1 MKTTG
6 WIARLPARVAL
17 LVVVLGAFRAAARV
31 GGGEHYNS
39 GREDS
44 GDDGGAFSFI
54 FQLLFQII
62 FRYPVIGIP
71 LLVVAVVAYFYFKS
85 RGGSES
91 TRKALDSASSERRTS
106 VASRD
111 VDRWVAALKAKD
123 PAFDLIAFLDRTR
136 ALFVDVQDAWFM
148 RVLDPVRRSLS
159 DATYTRL
166 AIQLKLLAAQ
176 GVRDAIADVQV
187 VDLQIIGL
195 EQSPAFDTVHVR
207 VKAQLRDDDAVA
219 SASDDEARALAK
231 KRPLEPFT
239 EVWSFV
245 RKPGAVTQSSQG
257 TCPNCG
263 APFAGGASN
272 QCEFCKAI
280 VNSGNYDWVLA
291 EVTQGSEFSAAVE
304 KAVPGFAQLQQ
315 RDPALSAEV
324 LEDRASLTFWK
335 WVDAQ
340 SSADAGRLAK
350 IADPA
355 FVSRVKAD
363 TEALATSN
371 RRRVFLE
378 CAVGGVNTLA
388 VTTDEASGRDIAQVE
403 VRWSA
408 RIGTGPVGSKPP
420 NVPSVPQRSVFTLH
434 RSSSA
439 TTPAANG
446 LATSR
451 CPNCAAPLSDNAAVS
466 CEFCTTMLASGE
478 RDWVIREISSWE
490 TWRSATP
497 SGLREKVQRVDRE
510 ERQRLLYL
518 MAALAAADGEV
529 DSKERALLQMTAERW
544 GVPFSNVELAM
555 NAGPG
560 LFDRLIAK
568 GSGEAENFMAELVNF
583 AMIDGRVDR
592 KERQML
598 ERAAQHLGLADRL
611 SAMIAQHPASGSGG
625 AA

>member
-17 LVVVLGAFRAAARV
+17 LVVVLAASHALARV

-44 GDDGGAFSFI
+44 GDDGGAFSLI
-54 FQLLFQII
+54 FQLLFQLV

-71 LLVVAVVAYFYFKS
+71 LLIAAVIAYFYFKS
-85 RGGSES
+85 RAGSES
-91 TRKALDSASSERRTS
+91 TRKALDSAASDRRTN

-111 VDRWVAALKAKD
+111 VDRWVVALKAKD
-123 PAFDLIAFLDRTR
+123 PAFDLISFLDRTR
-136 ALFVDVQDAWFM
+136 GLFLDVQEAWFM
-148 RVLDPVRRSLS
+148 RVLDPVRRFLS

-187 VDLQIIGL
+187 VDLKIIGL

-231 KRPLEPFT
+231 RRPLEPFT

-245 RKPGAVTQSSQG
+245 RKPGAVTQTTQG

-280 VNSGNYDWVLA
+280 VNSGNYDWVLS
-291 EVTQGSEFSAAVE
+291 EVTQGSEYSGPE
-304 KAVPGFAQLQQ
+304 QQQAVPGFAQLHQ
-315 RDPALSAEV
+315 RDPALSLEV

-355 FVSRVKAD
+355 FVAQVKREA
-363 TEALATSN
+363 EALAATN
-371 RRRVFLE
+371 RRKIFLE
-378 CAVGGVNTLA
+378 CSVGAVNTLS
-388 VTTDEASGRDIAQVE
+388 VTTDEVTGRDLAHLE

-408 RIGTGPVGSKPP
+408 RTGTGPVGAKAP
-420 NVPSVPQRSVFTLH
+420 NVPSVPQRSVFTLQ
-434 RSSSA
+434 RSASA
-439 TTPAANG
+439 ATPAANG

-451 CPNCAAPLSDNAAVS
+451 CPTCGAPLSDNASVS
-466 CEFCTTMLASGE
+466 CEFCGTLLASGE
-478 RDWVIREISSWE
+478 RDWVIRDVSSWE
-490 TWRSATP
+490 NWRSATP
-497 SGLREKVQRVDRE
+497 SGARENVQRVDQE

-518 MAALAAADGEV
+518 MAAMAAADGEV
-529 DSKERALLQMTAERW
+529 DSKERALLKMTAERW
-544 GVPFSNVELAM
+544 SVPFSNVELAM

-568 GSGEAENFMAELVNF
+568 GSSEAENFMSELVNF
-583 AMIDGRVDR
+583 AMIDGRIDR

-611 SAMIAQHPASGSGG
+611 DAMIAQHPGTGG
-625 AA
+625 KV